1 MNLPLYLYEEIT
13 KKYLHRGSDLLDRG
27 KPSSLESVEESH
39 TPESIIIQE
48 QEDQARAKAVYHG
61 KRIMT
66 SIERKIFIKL
76 EQGLSELTIANQL
89 HLTRQRVNKL
99 KLKAVD
105 KVQKLYLQ
113 WR

>member
-1 MNLPLYLYEEIT
+1 MNSSLYLYEEMT
-13 KKYLHRGSDLLDRG
+13 KKYLKRGADLLDRG
-27 KPSSLESVEESH
+27 SPDKLDSVEEPQ
-39 TPESIIIQE
+39 TPESILIKE

-61 KRIMT
+61 KRAMT
-66 SIERKIFIKL
+66 NIERKIFTKL
-76 EQGLSELTIANQL
+76 EQGLTELTIANQL